1 MEMNKTGPSNPQ
13 TTRLLKEIADLEKRL
28 ASLKASLPVHSLS
41 PAMFQQI
48 DDLEYEIKQK
58 RAALEHEKPQPDSQP
73 SA

>member
-1 MEMNKTGPSNPQ
+1 MGGTDSSHQSIES
-13 TTRLLKEIADLEKRL
+13 LLKEIADLEKRL

-41 PAMFQQI
+41 PAMFEQI

-73 SA
+73 TD

>member
-1 MEMNKTGPSNPQ
+1 MGESDSSQQGRES
-13 TTRLLKEIADLEKRL
+13 LLKEIADLEKRL

-41 PAMFQQI
+41 PAMFAQI

-73 SA
+73 SD

>member
-1 MEMNKTGPSNPQ
+1 MGETDSSQ
-13 TTRLLKEIADLEKRL
+13 QRRESLLKEIADLEKRL

-41 PAMFQQI
+41 PAMFAQI

-73 SA
+73 SD

>member
-1 MEMNKTGPSNPQ
+1 MGESDSSQ
-13 TTRLLKEIADLEKRL
+13 QRRESLLKEIADLEKRL

-41 PAMFQQI
+41 PAMFAQI

-73 SA
+73 SD